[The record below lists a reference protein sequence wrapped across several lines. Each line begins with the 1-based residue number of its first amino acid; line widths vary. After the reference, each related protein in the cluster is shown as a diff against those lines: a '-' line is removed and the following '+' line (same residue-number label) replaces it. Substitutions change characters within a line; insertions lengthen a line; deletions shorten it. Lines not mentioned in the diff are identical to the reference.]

1 MRAACSDLTA
11 LLRLKN
17 EREALIRERVALM
30 REHHALIVERVNA
43 PSHFIV
49 MSRRLKEVAANR
61 TTMAVDNGRLRPG
74 ESVSI
79 RCVAVLQITTH
90 QRADITRGRLA
101 IDDGKCGRPVNG
113 TWPFDCN
120 WCSPGTSVSGSGS
133 DVLDGEVIE

>member
-49 MSRRLKEVAANR
+49 MSRRLKEVRAQLTNQQA
-61 TTMAVDNGRLRPG
+61 TTD
-74 ESVSI
+74 
-79 RCVAVLQITTH
+79 TT
-90 QRADITRGRLA
+90 DTR
-101 IDDGKCGRPVNG
+101 
-113 TWPFDCN
+113 
-120 WCSPGTSVSGSGS
+120 S
-133 DVLDGEVIE
+133 D